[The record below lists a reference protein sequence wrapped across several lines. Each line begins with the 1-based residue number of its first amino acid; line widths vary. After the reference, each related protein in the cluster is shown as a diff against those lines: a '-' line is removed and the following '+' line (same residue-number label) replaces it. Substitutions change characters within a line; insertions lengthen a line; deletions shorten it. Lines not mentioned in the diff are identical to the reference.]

1 MNCAYHT
8 QNLATVNCNG
18 CGKPLCSSCDHRIKG
33 FPYCQ
38 DCIVSGVE
46 LLRQKQN
53 FDSAPFVKKQT
64 SLTVAVVLSLLC
76 PGLGAAYNGQTSKA
90 LIHFAVFVGLFQMA
104 ILTGGM
110 PIFVLGFFGMWLF
123 AALDA
128 WRTARILRSG
138 ANPEVAEDAL
148 VQSFSSNPKAWGIV
162 LTTLGLS
169 FFLQTFF
176 NFRYLIRGILPVLL
190 IALGIY
196 LLRDYVFKTD
206 AKNTDKPDFS
216 DRNLEPDYIGSLN
229 ETHFRSDDFAV
240 SDEFPTKVR
249 KKNWKNG

>member
-8 QNLATVNCNG
+8 QNLAAVNCNG
-18 CGKPLCSSCDHRIKG
+18 CGKPLCSSCDHRIRG

-46 LLRQKQN
+46 LLREKQN
-53 FDSAPFVKKQT
+53 FANAPFIKKQT
-64 SLTVAVVLSLLC
+64 SPTVAIILSLLC

-104 ILTGGM
+104 VLTGGM
-110 PIFVLGFFGMWLF
+110 AIFVLGFFGMWLF

-128 WRTARILRSG
+128 WRTARLIRSG
-138 ANPEVAEDAL
+138 ANPGIAEDAL

-169 FFLQTFF
+169 FFLQAFF
-176 NFRYLIRGILPVLL
+176 DFRYLIRGILPVLL

-196 LLRDYVFKTD
+196 LLRDFVFKAET
-206 AKNTDKPDFS
+206 KNQNKADFS
-216 DRNLEPDYIGSLN
+216 GGKLESEYAGSLSD
-229 ETHFRSDDFAV
+229 TSFRTGEFDAV
-240 SDEFPTKVR
+240 DEFPTQVR
-249 KKNWKNG
+249 KKNWKNR